1 MIRRPS
7 GLIGFGGTARCTVPV
22 KVSVPR
28 SAKVACPVSGT
39 SNLLGGPAGGVTG
52 AAAAPAAPASAPTAA
67 VTAVTAQR
75 AILDTDMLNPRW

>member
-1 MIRRPS
+1 MIRRPC
-7 GLIGFGGTARCTVPV
+7 GLTGLGGTAMWTLPV

-52 AAAAPAAPASAPTAA
+52 AAAAAADPASAPAATATAA
-67 VTAVTAQR
+67 TAHR